1 MVGNPQVSLA
11 PMRAPKIPRG
21 RRGFTLVEILVVVVI
36 LGLIM
41 AMASVLLRSVSATQ
55 KRSITANRMA
65 NVEAAIVQFVMQ
77 QKRLPCPADGTQ
89 SASTGGAETWAAGA
103 CTTQQNGVV
112 PWRSLGL
119 SAADATDGWDR
130 RMTYRVGSA
139 LVAVSAM
146 DLSWCDPAG
155 TGALAAGVCN
165 TTCTSATPANC
176 TPPSTY
182 LAAKG
187 LVVKNL
193 AGTTVMDPAG
203 SPSTGAAYVLVSH
216 GESGGG
222 AYLDTGVLSTSNTTD
237 GTEEQKNYVNLAL
250 AAYYVDDQTTD
261 VAGANHF
268 DDVVLRPSVL
278 SVANKAGLGPRAH

>member
-1 MVGNPQVSLA
+1 
-11 PMRAPKIPRG
+11 MRAPKIPRG
-21 RRGFTLVEILVVVVI
+21 RRGFTLIEILVVVVI

-41 AMASVLLRSVSATQ
+41 AMAAVLLRSVSATQ
-55 KRSITANRMA
+55 KRSITGSRMA

-89 SASTGGAETWAAGA
+89 PASTGGAEMWSAGA

-155 TGALAAGVCN
+155 TGGLSGLVCN
-165 TTCTSATPANC
+165 LTCTSPSPANC

-203 SPSTGAAYVLVSH
+203 SPPSTPSTGAAYVLISH

-222 AYLDTGVLSTSNTTD
+222 AYLDNGVLSTSTTTD
-237 GTEEQKNYVNLAL
+237 GTEEQKNYANLTL
-250 AAYYVDDQTTD
+250 GIYYVDDQVTD

-278 SVANKAGLGPRAH
+278 GVANKAGLGPRAH